1 MTVEIIALIVLV
13 AIFAISA
20 IRNIH
25 MGALALVAALIVGV
39 LVVGESFDDVLG
51 GFPVD
56 ALLILLGI
64 TFLFGIARE
73 VGVIDWLVDRSV
85 RLIGDRVALIPW
97 AMFVIGTLVACLGT
111 SHAAFTIVPIAM
123 SLAAK
128 HRIHS
133 TMMGIVMSSAIVGGA
148 LAPTSINGITV
159 MTVAQ
164 TAGIPY
170 NPGLMFGLSV
180 GINTIVVLVAFFM
193 FGGRELITRGRTA
206 RAASLA
212 AGASGSLSTGG
223 TSGGSAT
230 GGTALLTKTEL
241 KPLTGFQLVVLLSI
255 PLLVIGFFTITLL
268 EVDLNLGAVAL
279 TLAVLLSF
287 IKPEVGR
294 KAMTRVD
301 WGTILLLGGIITY
314 VGVLTRLGA
323 IDQLGEAARSVSE
336 PLLAAFVICV
346 IAGLVSAF
354 ASTIGILGAL
364 IPLAVPLLVPG
375 GGLEMTGFIFA
386 LAISASLVD
395 CAPFGTTGAT
405 IVASGVEEDRPR
417 LYRHL
422 MSWGLSMVIIGPV
435 VTILLFV
442 VPFLGLQ
449 EYSSRRLV
457 TVRDAR
463 KREPPVSVET
473 YQSPLEPEV
482 LFFAWA
488 AGKILLSGGSSPSAE
503 YRIRC

>member
-1 MTVEIIALIVLV
+1 VTVEIVALLVLV
-13 AIFAISA
+13 AVFALSA
-20 IRNIH
+20 VRNIH

-39 LVVGESFDDVLG
+39 LIVGESFDDVLA

-64 TFLFGIARE
+64 TYLFGIARE
-73 VGVIDWLVDRSV
+73 TGTIDWLVDRSV

-180 GINTIVVLVAFFM
+180 GINTLVVLVAFFM
-193 FGGRELITRGRTA
+193 FGGRELITRGGTA
-206 RAASLA
+206 RAATLLA
-212 AGASGSLSTGG
+212 ASGGTGG
-223 TSGGSAT
+223 VGGS
-230 GGTALLTKTEL
+230 GGTAVLTKTEL
-241 KPLTGFQLVVLLSI
+241 KPLTGFQVVVLISI
-255 PLLVIGFFTITLL
+255 PVLVIGFFSITLL
-268 EVDLNLGAVAL
+268 EIDLNLGAVAL
-279 TLAVLLSF
+279 TLAIILSF
-287 IKPEVGR
+287 IKPDVGR
-294 KAMTRVD
+294 KAMTRID
-301 WGTILLLGGIITY
+301 WGTILLLCGIITY

-323 IDQLGEAARSVSE
+323 IDQLGEAARSVNE

-364 IPLAVPLLVPG
+364 IPLAVPLLIPG

-405 IVASGVEEDRPR
+405 IVASGVEEERPR

-422 MSWGLSMVIIGPV
+422 MAWGLSMVVIGPV

-442 VPFLGLQ
+442 VPFLG
-449 EYSSRRLV
+449 
-457 TVRDAR
+457 A
-463 KREPPVSVET
+463 
-473 YQSPLEPEV
+473 
-482 LFFAWA
+482 
-488 AGKILLSGGSSPSAE
+488 
-503 YRIRC
+503 

>member
-1 MTVEIIALIVLV
+1 MSVEIIALIVLV
-13 AIFAISA
+13 AVFAISA

-25 MGALALVAALIVGV
+25 MGALALVASLLVGV
-39 LVVGESFDDVLG
+39 LVVGESLDDVLG

-64 TFLFGIARE
+64 TYLFGIARQ

-85 RLIGDRVALIPW
+85 GLIGDRVALIPW

-123 SLAAK
+123 SLAHK

-159 MTVAQ
+159 MTVAN
-164 TAGIPY
+164 ASGIPY

-180 GINTIVVLVAFFM
+180 GINTLVVTVAFFL
-193 FGGRELITRGRTA
+193 FGGRELIART
-206 RAASLA
+206 RAAGRPGLA
-212 AGASGSLSTGG
+212 TAVATTGG
-223 TSGGSAT
+223 ARPADTSGGTGRVDTAGRGTEGVTAT
-230 GGTALLTKTEL
+230 AGGATAGTAVLTEAEQTASTRL
-241 KPLTGFQLVVLLSI
+241 GGYQLAVLVAI
-255 PLLVIGFFTITLL
+255 PVLIIGFFTITLL
-268 EVDLNLGAVAL
+268 DIDLNLGAVAL
-279 TLAVLLSF
+279 TLAVLLAF
-287 IKPEVGR
+287 IKPDVGR
-294 KAMTRVD
+294 AALGRVD
-301 WGTILLLGGIITY
+301 WNTILLLGGIITY

-323 IDQLGEAARSVSE
+323 IDQLGEVARSVSS

-364 IPLAVPLLVPG
+364 IPLAVPLLLPG
-375 GGLEMTGFIFA
+375 GGLEMTGFIYA

-405 IVASGVEEDRPR
+405 IVASGVEDERPR
-417 LYRHL
+417 LYKHL
-422 MSWGLSMVIIGPV
+422 TAWGLSMVVIGPV
-435 VTILLFV
+435 ATLLLFV
-442 VPFLGLQ
+442 VPFLWG
-449 EYSSRRLV
+449 
-457 TVRDAR
+457 
-463 KREPPVSVET
+463 
-473 YQSPLEPEV
+473 
-482 LFFAWA
+482 
-488 AGKILLSGGSSPSAE
+488 
-503 YRIRC
+503 

>member
-1 MTVEIIALIVLV
+1 MSVELVALIVLV
-13 AIFAISA
+13 AVFALSA
-20 IRNIH
+20 IRNVH
-25 MGALALVAALIVGV
+25 MGALALVAALLVGV
-39 LVVGESFDDVLG
+39 LVVGESLDDVLG

-64 TFLFGIARE
+64 TYLFGIARE
-73 VGVIDWLVDRSV
+73 TGVVDWLVDRSV
-85 RLIGDRVALIPW
+85 GLIGDRVALIPW

-123 SLAAK
+123 SLAHK
-128 HRIHS
+128 HKIHS

-159 MTVAQ
+159 MTVAR
-164 TAGIPY
+164 ASGIPY

-180 GINTIVVLVAFFM
+180 GVNTLVVLVAFFL
-193 FGGRELITRGRTA
+193 FGGRELIARTRAAGVA
-206 RAASLA
+206 RATVA
-212 AGASGSLSTGG
+212 AGGTGGIGGASGTSVTGG
-223 TSGGSAT
+223 GHGQ
-230 GGTALLTKTEL
+230 GGTAVLAEPTTATRL
-241 KPLTGFQLVVLLSI
+241 GAYQLVVLVSI
-255 PLLVIGFFTITLL
+255 PVLIVGFFTITLL
-268 EVDLNLGAVAL
+268 DVDLNLGAVAL
-279 TLAVLLSF
+279 TLAVFLAFL
-287 IKPEVGR
+287 KPDVGR
-294 KAMTRVD
+294 ASLARID
-301 WGTILLLGGIITY
+301 WNTILLLGGIITY

-323 IDQLGEAARSVSE
+323 IDQLGEVARSVSS

-375 GGLEMTGFIFA
+375 GGLEMTGFIYA

-422 MSWGLSMVIIGPV
+422 TRWGLSMVVIGPV
-435 VTILLFV
+435 VTLLAFV
-442 VPFLGLQ
+442 VPFL
-449 EYSSRRLV
+449 
-457 TVRDAR
+457 
-463 KREPPVSVET
+463 
-473 YQSPLEPEV
+473 
-482 LFFAWA
+482 WA
-488 AGKILLSGGSSPSAE
+488 
-503 YRIRC
+503 

>member
-1 MTVEIIALIVLV
+1 VTVEIIALIVLV

-212 AGASGSLSTGG
+212 AAASGSLATGG
-223 TSGGSAT
+223 TSGGSPT

-241 KPLTGFQLVVLLSI
+241 KPLTGFQLVVLL
-255 PLLVIGFFTITLL
+255 IGFFTITLL

-279 TLAVLLSF
+279 TLAVFLSF

-323 IDQLGEAARSVSE
+323 IDQLGEAARSVSQ
-336 PLLAAFVICV
+336 PLVAAFVICV

-422 MSWGLSMVIIGPV
+422 MAWGLSMVIIGPV

-442 VPFLGLQ
+442 VPFLG
-449 EYSSRRLV
+449 
-457 TVRDAR
+457 
-463 KREPPVSVET
+463 
-473 YQSPLEPEV
+473 
-482 LFFAWA
+482 F
-488 AGKILLSGGSSPSAE
+488 
-503 YRIRC
+503 

>member
-1 MTVEIIALIVLV
+1 VTVEIVALLVLV
-13 AIFAISA
+13 AVFALSA
-20 IRNIH
+20 VRNIH

-39 LVVGESFDDVLG
+39 LIVGESFDDVLA

-64 TFLFGIARE
+64 TYLFGIARE
-73 VGVIDWLVDRSV
+73 TGTIDWLVDRSV

-180 GINTIVVLVAFFM
+180 GINTLVVLVAFFM

-206 RAASLA
+206 RAATLLA
-212 AGASGSLSTGG
+212 AAGGTGGASGS
-223 TSGGSAT
+223 
-230 GGTALLTKTEL
+230 GGTAVLTRTEL
-241 KPLTGFQLVVLLSI
+241 KPLAGFQVVVLISI
-255 PLLVIGFFTITLL
+255 PVLVIGFFTITLL
-268 EVDLNLGAVAL
+268 EIDLNLGAVAL
-279 TLAVLLSF
+279 TLAIVLSF
-287 IKPEVGR
+287 IKPDVGR
-294 KAMTRVD
+294 KAMTRID
-301 WGTILLLGGIITY
+301 WGTILLLCGIITY

-323 IDQLGEAARSVSE
+323 IDQLGEAARSVNE

-364 IPLAVPLLVPG
+364 IPLAVPLLIPG

-405 IVASGVEEDRPR
+405 IVSSGVEEERPR

-422 MSWGLSMVIIGPV
+422 MAWGLSMVVIGPV

-442 VPFLGLQ
+442 VPFLG
-449 EYSSRRLV
+449 
-457 TVRDAR
+457 A
-463 KREPPVSVET
+463 
-473 YQSPLEPEV
+473 
-482 LFFAWA
+482 
-488 AGKILLSGGSSPSAE
+488 
-503 YRIRC
+503 

>member
-1 MTVEIIALIVLV
+1 MNVEVIALIVLV
-13 AIFAISA
+13 AVFAISA

-39 LVVGESFDDVLG
+39 LVVGESFDDVLA

-64 TFLFGIARE
+64 TYLFGIARE
-73 VGVIDWLVDRSV
+73 TGTIDWLVDRSV

-123 SLAAK
+123 SLAHK

-170 NPGLMFGLSV
+170 NPALMFGLSV
-180 GINTIVVLVAFFM
+180 GINTVVVLVAFFL
-193 FGGRELITRGRTA
+193 FGGRELITRGREARTA
-206 RAASLA
+206 SIAT
-212 AGASGSLSTGG
+212 ASGGNV
-223 TSGGSAT
+223 SGS
-230 GGTALLTKTEL
+230 GGTAVLTKTETEL
-241 KPLTGFQLVVLLSI
+241 KPLTGFQTVVLISI
-255 PLLVIGFFTITLL
+255 PVLVIGFFTITLL
-268 EVDLNLGAVAL
+268 DIDLNLGAVAL
-279 TLAVLLSF
+279 TIAIILAF
-287 IKPEVGR
+287 IKPDVGR
-294 KAMTRVD
+294 KAITRVD

-323 IDQLGEAARSVSE
+323 IDQLGEAARSVSQ
-336 PLLAAFVICV
+336 PLIAAFVICV

-375 GGLEMTGFIFA
+375 GGLEMTGFIYA

-405 IVASGVEEDRPR
+405 IVASGVEEERPR

-422 MSWGLSMVIIGPV
+422 TAWGMTMVIVGPV
-435 VTILLFV
+435 VTLALFV
-442 VPFLGLQ
+442 VPFLWG
-449 EYSSRRLV
+449 
-457 TVRDAR
+457 
-463 KREPPVSVET
+463 
-473 YQSPLEPEV
+473 
-482 LFFAWA
+482 
-488 AGKILLSGGSSPSAE
+488 
-503 YRIRC
+503 

>member
-1 MTVEIIALIVLV
+1 VNVEVIALIVLV
-13 AIFAISA
+13 AVFAISA

-39 LVVGESFDDVLG
+39 LVVGESFDDVLA

-64 TFLFGIARE
+64 TYLFGIARE
-73 VGVIDWLVDRSV
+73 TGTIDWLVDRSV

-164 TAGIPY
+164 AAGIPY

-180 GINTIVVLVAFFM
+180 GINTIVVLAAFFM

-206 RAASLA
+206 RAAGLA
-212 AGASGSLSTGG
+212 AASTGSTGGSTGG
-223 TSGGSAT
+223 TAV
-230 GGTALLTKTEL
+230 LTETRL
-241 KPLTGFQLVVLLSI
+241 QPLTGFQAVVLVSI
-255 PLLVIGFFTITLL
+255 PVLVIGFFSITLL
-268 EVDLNLGAVAL
+268 EIDLNLGAVAL
-279 TLAVLLSF
+279 TLAIILAF
-287 IKPEVGR
+287 IKPDVGR
-294 KAMTRVD
+294 KAMTRID

-323 IDQLGEAARSVSE
+323 IDQLGEAARSVNE

-405 IVASGVEEDRPR
+405 IVASGVEEERPR

-422 MSWGLSMVIIGPV
+422 MAWGLSMVIIGPV

-442 VPFLGLQ
+442 VPFLG
-449 EYSSRRLV
+449 
-457 TVRDAR
+457 A
-463 KREPPVSVET
+463 
-473 YQSPLEPEV
+473 
-482 LFFAWA
+482 
-488 AGKILLSGGSSPSAE
+488 
-503 YRIRC
+503 

>member
-1 MTVEIIALIVLV
+1 MSVELVALIVLV
-13 AIFAISA
+13 AVFALSA
-20 IRNIH
+20 IRNVH
-25 MGALALVAALIVGV
+25 MGALALVAALLVGV
-39 LVVGESFDDVLG
+39 LVVGESLDDVLG

-64 TFLFGIARE
+64 TYLFGIARE
-73 VGVIDWLVDRSV
+73 TGVVDWLVDRSV
-85 RLIGDRVALIPW
+85 GLIGDRVALIPW

-123 SLAAK
+123 SLAHK
-128 HRIHS
+128 HKIHS

-159 MTVAQ
+159 MTVAR
-164 TAGIPY
+164 ASGIPY

-180 GINTIVVLVAFFM
+180 GVNTLVVLVAFFL
-193 FGGRELITRGRTA
+193 FGGRELIARTR
-206 RAASLA
+206 A
-212 AGASGSLSTGG
+212 AGAARATTAGGGTGG
-223 TSGGSAT
+223 TSGAGRGAGAGT
-230 GGTALLTKTEL
+230 GRGAGGTAVLTEPATATRL
-241 KPLTGFQLVVLLSI
+241 GAYQVVVLVSI
-255 PLLVIGFFTITLL
+255 PVLIVGFFTITLL
-268 EVDLNLGAVAL
+268 DVDLNLGAVAL
-279 TLAVLLSF
+279 TLAVFLAF
-287 IKPEVGR
+287 VKPDVGR
-294 KAMTRVD
+294 ASLARVD
-301 WGTILLLGGIITY
+301 WNTILLLGGIITY

-323 IDQLGEAARSVSE
+323 IDQLGEVARSVSS

-375 GGLEMTGFIFA
+375 GGLEMTGFIYA

-422 MSWGLSMVIIGPV
+422 TRWGLSMVVIGPV
-435 VTILLFV
+435 VTLLVFV
-442 VPFLGLQ
+442 VPFL
-449 EYSSRRLV
+449 
-457 TVRDAR
+457 
-463 KREPPVSVET
+463 
-473 YQSPLEPEV
+473 
-482 LFFAWA
+482 WA
-488 AGKILLSGGSSPSAE
+488 
-503 YRIRC
+503 

>member
-1 MTVEIIALIVLV
+1 VTVEIIALIVLV
-13 AIFAISA
+13 AVFAISA

-164 TAGIPY
+164 TAGIAY

-180 GINTIVVLVAFFM
+180 GINTVVVLVAFFM

-212 AGASGSLSTGG
+212 ATTSGSLTGS
-223 TSGGSAT
+223 TSGGSASV
-230 GGTALLTKTEL
+230 GTAVLPKTEL
-241 KPLTGFQLVVLLSI
+241 THLNGFQTVVLLSI

-279 TLAVLLSF
+279 TLAVVLSF

-294 KAMTRVD
+294 KAMTRID

-323 IDQLGEAARSVSE
+323 IDQLGEAARSVSQ
-336 PLLAAFVICV
+336 PLVAAFVICV

-422 MSWGLSMVIIGPV
+422 MAWGLSMVIIGPV

-442 VPFLGLQ
+442 VPFLG
-449 EYSSRRLV
+449 
-457 TVRDAR
+457 
-463 KREPPVSVET
+463 
-473 YQSPLEPEV
+473 
-482 LFFAWA
+482 F
-488 AGKILLSGGSSPSAE
+488 
-503 YRIRC
+503 

>member
-133 TMMGIVMSSAIVGGA
+133 TMMAIVMSSAIVGGA

-170 NPGLMFGLSV
+170 NPALMFGLSV

-193 FGGRELITRGRTA
+193 FGGRELISRGRTA

-212 AGASGSLSTGG
+212 AATSGSLSTGG
-223 TSGGSAT
+223 SAR
-230 GGTALLTKTEL
+230 GGTALLAKTEL
-241 KPLTGFQLVVLLSI
+241 KPLTGFQTVVLVSI
-255 PLLVIGFFTITLL
+255 PLLVIGFFAITLL

-279 TLAVLLSF
+279 TLAVVLSF
-287 IKPEVGR
+287 IKPDVGR

-301 WGTILLLGGIITY
+301 WSTILLLGGIITY

-422 MSWGLSMVIIGPV
+422 MTWGLSMVIIGPV

-442 VPFLGLQ
+442 VPFLGL
-449 EYSSRRLV
+449 
-457 TVRDAR
+457 
-463 KREPPVSVET
+463 
-473 YQSPLEPEV
+473 
-482 LFFAWA
+482 
-488 AGKILLSGGSSPSAE
+488 
-503 YRIRC
+503 

>member
-1 MTVEIIALIVLV
+1 MTVEIVALLVLV
-13 AIFAISA
+13 VVFALSA
-20 IRNIH
+20 VRNIH

-39 LVVGESFDDVLG
+39 LIVGESFDDVLA

-64 TFLFGIARE
+64 TYLFGIARE
-73 VGVIDWLVDRSV
+73 TGTIDWLVDRSV

-180 GINTIVVLVAFFM
+180 GINTLVVLVAFFM

-206 RAASLA
+206 RAATLLEHA
-212 AGASGSLSTGG
+212 GG
-223 TSGGSAT
+223 TGSVGGP

-241 KPLTGFQLVVLLSI
+241 KPLTGFQTVVLVSI
-255 PLLVIGFFTITLL
+255 PVLVIGFFTITLL
-268 EVDLNLGAVAL
+268 EIDLNLGAVAL
-279 TLAVLLSF
+279 TLAVVLSF
-287 IKPEVGR
+287 IKPDVGR
-294 KAMTRVD
+294 KAMTRID
-301 WGTILLLGGIITY
+301 WGTILLLCGIITY

-323 IDQLGEAARSVSE
+323 IDQLGEAARSVNE

-364 IPLAVPLLVPG
+364 IPLAVPLLIPG

-405 IVASGVEEDRPR
+405 IVASGVEEERPR

-422 MSWGLSMVIIGPV
+422 MAWGLSMVIIGPV

-442 VPFLGLQ
+442 VPFLG
-449 EYSSRRLV
+449 
-457 TVRDAR
+457 
-463 KREPPVSVET
+463 
-473 YQSPLEPEV
+473 
-482 LFFAWA
+482 
-488 AGKILLSGGSSPSAE
+488 G
-503 YRIRC
+503 